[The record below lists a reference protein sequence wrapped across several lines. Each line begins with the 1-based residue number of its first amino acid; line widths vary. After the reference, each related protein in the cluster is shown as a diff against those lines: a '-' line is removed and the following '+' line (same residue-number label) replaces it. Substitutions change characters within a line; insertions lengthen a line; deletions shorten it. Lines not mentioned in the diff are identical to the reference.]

1 MAGRQATLR
10 LRGRSYENAQGRR
23 YNGRILLFLS
33 LQHRGSGKDKSL
45 RDTYLDWTVSR
56 MVVVKKDPFVESVK
70 GVGNV
75 DAGDVEEKVDAIR
88 VEEKEDV
95 AEEEDNVESSA
106 GGATMDEEEK
116 VADVVPDGKK
126 AGALGGDSRHHTGY
140 HEFKGR

>member
-1 MAGRQATLR
+1 M
-10 LRGRSYENAQGRR
+10 
-23 YNGRILLFLS
+23 
-33 LQHRGSGKDKSL
+33 
-45 RDTYLDWTVSR
+45 
-56 MVVVKKDPFVESVK
+56 KKDPFVESVK